1 MAGSPGAELGVLS
14 VAALSV
20 AAVASAQEGRTIAEI
35 QFLGRQNTNETVA
48 TLAVNKVFK
57 VGSPFS
63 FKGLEDAK
71 KALQDVGLYA
81 SVTARFEQLPDQ
93 RIRLIFS
100 LAENPII
107 DVITFTGNKVIANAK
122 LLELME
128 TKPGGVLNQKTL
140 SSDVLK
146 IPRYYQNQGYRALVV
161 IDEVSL
167 DPKTRT
173 LTIPVLE
180 TIVEAIEVQGTTK
193 TAKYVVT
200 REMRTKVG
208 NPYNDKLL
216 QEDLS
221 RLMRLNIFVDAVT
234 NAEPGSDLDKTKVTL
249 AVQEQRTG
257 QVGVSVGYSARQRLI
272 GTVSLNEQNF
282 RGKGQGLDLQWSVAG
297 GISRNSYELGFTE
310 PWVDKHNTS
319 ASFNLYDRFAFRFN
333 RILSSNFTN
342 DLSDNQYYEERK
354 GGGFNLSRPLTPDR
368 FTRAFSGVRVEGIQA
383 NNLQQNYDALS
394 DDDIRNLRGSLVQN
408 GRISAVTFGIISNP
422 TDNAQDPTR
431 GYYLSPSIEL
441 GNSRFNYEKP
451 SLNPKF
457 GQTGE
462 PRLLL
467 ESRSQQGGFAKY
479 ILDARRY
486 TSLNGQR
493 SKDNLREGKRVL
505 ASRLMMGAAMGNIA
519 FSEQFFMGGAD
530 NLRGFFDDRYWGN
543 NMFLFSN
550 ELRIP
555 LDKTNQL
562 GGVFFVDVG
571 HAWGASAVNQENI
584 PGFAQQSGFRPR
596 TSVGVGIRVKTPV
609 GPVRLDYGFGDGAGR
624 SHFSIGQAF

>member
-1 MAGSPGAELGVLS
+1 MWYRLGFS
-14 VAALSV
+14 VAALSI
-20 AAVASAQEGRTIAEI
+20 AAVACAQEGRPIAEI

-57 VGSPFS
+57 VGGPFS
-63 FKGLEDAK
+63 FKGLDDAK
-71 KALQDVGLYA
+71 KALLDTGLYA
-81 SVTARFEQLPDQ
+81 SVTARFEELADR
-93 RIRLIFS
+93 RIRLVFTVS
-100 LAENPII
+100 ENPII
-107 DVITFTGNKVIANAK
+107 DVITFTGNKVFKNAE
-122 LLELME
+122 LLALMA
-128 TKPGGVLNQKTL
+128 TKPGEVLNQKTL

-146 IPRYYQNQGYRALVV
+146 IPRFYQNRGFRALVV

-173 LTIPVLE
+173 LTIPILE
-180 TIVEAIEVQGTTK
+180 TVVEAIDIQGLQK
-193 TAKYVVT
+193 TAKSVVL
-200 REMRTKVG
+200 REIRTKVG
-208 NPYNDKLL
+208 SPYNDNLL

-249 AVQEQRTG
+249 AMVEQRTG

-272 GTVSLNEQNF
+272 GTISLNEQNF

-310 PWVDKHNTS
+310 PWVDKNNTS
-319 ASFNLYDRFAFRFN
+319 ASINLYNRLAFRFN
-333 RILSSNFTN
+333 RILSSNLTN
-342 DLSDNQYYEERK
+342 DTSNNQYFEQRN
-354 GGGFNLSRPLTPDR
+354 GAGFNLSRPLTADR
-368 FTRAFSGVRVEGIQA
+368 FTRAFAGVRAEGIQA

-394 DDDIRNLRGSLVQN
+394 DDDIKNLRGSLVQD
-408 GRISAVTFGIISNP
+408 GRISALTFGIISNP

-441 GNSRFNYEKP
+441 GNSRFNYQKP

-462 PRLLL
+462 PRLLI
-467 ESRSQQGGFAKY
+467 ENRNQTGGFIKY

-486 TSLNGQR
+486 TSLNGER
-493 SKDNLREGKRVL
+493 TRDNLREGKRVL
-505 ASRLMMGAAMGNIA
+505 ASRLMVGTAMGNIA
-519 FSEQFFMGGAD
+519 FSEQFFMGGPD
-530 NLRGFFDDRYWGN
+530 NLRGFFDDRFWGN
-543 NMFLFSN
+543 NMFLLSN

-555 LDKTNQL
+555 MDKTNQL
-562 GGVFFVDVG
+562 GAVVFVDVG
-571 HAWGASAVNQENI
+571 HAWGASTVNQENI
-584 PGFAQQSGFRPR
+584 VGFEQQSKFKPR
-596 TSVGVGIRVKTPV
+596 TSFGLGIRVRTPV

>member
-1 MAGSPGAELGVLS
+1 MWFKLGIS
-14 VAALSV
+14 VVALS
-20 AAVASAQEGRTIAEI
+20 AASMVCAQESRPIAEI
-35 QFLGRQNTNETVA
+35 QFPGRQNTNETTA
-48 TLAVNKVFK
+48 TLAVGKVFK
-57 VGSPFS
+57 IGSPFT

-71 KALQDVGLYA
+71 KALLDTGFYA
-81 SVTARFEQLPDQ
+81 AVTARFEELPDR

-100 LAENPII
+100 LSENPIL
-107 DVITFTGNKVIANAK
+107 DVITFTGNKVIKNEELLK
-122 LLELME
+122 LLA

-140 SSDVLK
+140 SADVLK
-146 IPRYYQNQGYRALVV
+146 IPRHYQSLGYRALVV

-173 LTIPVLE
+173 LTIPILE
-180 TIVEAIEVQGTTK
+180 TVVEEIKVDGITK
-193 TAKYVVT
+193 TAKNVVL
-200 REMRTKVG
+200 RELRTKIG
-208 NPYNDKLL
+208 SPYNDNLL

-249 AVQEQRTG
+249 TVQEQRTG

-310 PWVDKHNTS
+310 PWVDKNNTS
-319 ASFNLYDRFAFRFN
+319 ASITLYDRFAFRFN

-342 DLSDNQYYEERK
+342 DLSNNQYFEERK
-354 GGGFNLSRPLTPDR
+354 GGGFNLSRPLTKDR
-368 FTRAFSGVRVEGIQA
+368 FTRGFAGVRVEGIQA

-394 DDDIRNLRGSLVQN
+394 DDDIKNLRGSLVQN
-408 GRISAVTFGIISNP
+408 GRISAVTFGMISNP
-422 TDNAQDPTR
+422 TDNAQDPAR
-431 GYYLSPSIEL
+431 GYYLSPTIEL

-451 SLNPKF
+451 NINPKF

-462 PRLLL
+462 PRLLI
-467 ESRSQQGGFAKY
+467 ENRNQQGAFAKY
-479 ILDARRY
+479 TLDYRRY
-486 TSLNGQR
+486 TSLTGQR
-493 SKDNLREGKRVL
+493 TKDNLREGKRVL
-505 ASRLMMGAAMGNIA
+505 ASRLLVGAATGNIA
-519 FSEQFFMGGAD
+519 FSEQFFMGGPD
-530 NLRGFFDDRYWGN
+530 NLRGFFDDRFWGN
-543 NMFLFSN
+543 NMFLLSN

-555 LDKTNQL
+555 FDKQNQL
-562 GGVFFVDVG
+562 GGVVFADIG
-571 HAWGASAVNQENI
+571 HAWGASSVNQENI
-584 PGFAQQSGFRPR
+584 AGFTQQSGFKPR
-596 TSVGVGIRVKTPV
+596 ASFGLGIRVRTPV

>member
-1 MAGSPGAELGVLS
+1 MWSRIGWS
-14 VAALSV
+14 VAAL
-20 AAVASAQEGRTIAEI
+20 AATATVSLAQEGRPIAEV
-35 QFLGRQNTNETVA
+35 QFTGRQNTNELA
-48 TLAVNKVFK
+48 AKLAVERVFK
-57 VGSPFS
+57 IGSPFS

-71 KALQDVGLYA
+71 KALTDTGLYA
-81 SVTARFEQLPDQ
+81 TVTARYEELPER
-93 RIRLIFS
+93 RIRLIFA
-100 LAENPII
+100 LAENPVV
-107 DVITFTGNKVIANAK
+107 DVITFTGNKVVPNAK

-146 IPRYYQNQGYRALVV
+146 IPRYYQSQGYRALVV

-173 LTIPVLE
+173 LTIPILE
-180 TIVEAIEVQGTTK
+180 TVVEEINVQGLQK
-193 TAKYVVT
+193 TAKNVVL
-200 REMRTKVG
+200 RELRTKIG
-208 NPYNDKLL
+208 NPYNDNLL

-257 QVGVSVGYSARQRLI
+257 QVGVSIGYSARQRLI

-319 ASFNLYDRFAFRFN
+319 ASVNLYDRFAFRFN

-342 DLSDNQYYEERK
+342 DLSSNQYYEERK
-354 GGGFNLSRPLTPDR
+354 GGGFNLSRPLTRDR
-368 FTRAFSGVRVEGIQA
+368 FTRAFTGIRVEGVQA

-394 DDDIRNLRGSLVQN
+394 DDDIKNLRGSLVQD
-408 GRISAVTFGIISNP
+408 GRISAVTFGMIANP
-422 TDNAQDPTR
+422 TDNAQDPSR
-431 GYYLSPSIEL
+431 GYFLSPSIEI
-441 GNSRFNYEKP
+441 GSSRFNYQKP
-451 SLNPKF
+451 TLNPNF
-457 GQTGE
+457 GQAGQ
-462 PRLLL
+462 PRLLI
-467 ESRSQQGGFAKY
+467 ENRSQNGAFAKY

-486 TSLNGQR
+486 TSLNGAR

-505 ASRLMMGAAMGNIA
+505 ASRLLVGTAVGNIA

-530 NLRGFFDDRYWGN
+530 NLRGYFDDRYWGN
-543 NMFLFSN
+543 HMFLLSN

-555 LDKTNQL
+555 MDKTNQL
-562 GGVFFVDVG
+562 GGVLFMDIG
-571 HAWGASAVNQENI
+571 HAWGATDVNRENI
-584 PGFAQQSGFRPR
+584 PGFAQQSSFRPR
-596 TSVGVGIRVKTPV
+596 TSFGLGIRVRTPV

>member
-1 MAGSPGAELGVLS
+1 MWFKLGCS

-20 AAVASAQEGRTIAEI
+20 AVVASAQESRPIAEI
-35 QFLGRQNTNETVA
+35 QFTGRQKTNETVA

-57 VGSPFS
+57 IGSPFA

-71 KALQDVGLYA
+71 KALLDTGLYA
-81 SVTARFEQLPDQ
+81 TVTARFEELPDR
-93 RIRLIFS
+93 RIRLIFN
-100 LAENPII
+100 LAENPVI
-107 DVITFTGNKVIANAK
+107 DVITFTGNKVIKNDELLK
-122 LLELME
+122 LMA
-128 TKPGGVLNQKTL
+128 TKPGEVLNQKTL

-146 IPRYYQNQGYRALVV
+146 IPRFYQSQGYRALVV

-173 LTIPVLE
+173 LTIPILE
-180 TIVEAIEVQGTTK
+180 TVVESIEVTGNIK
-193 TAKYVVT
+193 TARSVVT
-200 REMRTKVG
+200 RELRTKVG
-208 NPYNDKLL
+208 NPYNESLL

-310 PWVDKHNTS
+310 PWVDKNNTS
-319 ASFNLYDRFAFRFN
+319 ASINLYDRLAFRFN
-333 RILSSNFTN
+333 RILSSNLTN
-342 DLSDNQYYEERK
+342 DTSNNQYYEERK
-354 GGGFNLSRPLTPDR
+354 GAGFNLSRPLTADR
-368 FTRAFSGVRVEGIQA
+368 FTRAFAGLRAEGIQA

-394 DDDIRNLRGSLVQN
+394 DDDIRNLRGSLVQD
-408 GRISAVTFGIISNP
+408 GRISAVTFGVISNP

-431 GYYLSPSIEL
+431 GYYLSPSIEF
-441 GNSRFNYEKP
+441 GHSRFNYQKP

-467 ESRSQQGGFAKY
+467 EDRSQNGGFVKY

-486 TSLNGQR
+486 TSLNGER
-493 SKDNLREGKRVL
+493 SKENLREGKRVL
-505 ASRLMMGAAMGNIA
+505 ASRLMVGTATGNIA

-530 NLRGFFDDRYWGN
+530 NLRGFFDDRFWGN

-550 ELRIP
+550 EVRIP

-571 HAWGASAVNQENI
+571 HAWGASTVNQENI
-584 PGFAQQSGFRPR
+584 AGFQQQTGFHPR
-596 TSVGVGIRVKTPV
+596 TSFGVGIRVRTPV

>member
-1 MAGSPGAELGVLS
+1 MWYRLGFS

-20 AAVASAQEGRTIAEI
+20 ATVAWAQEGRPIAEI

-57 VGSPFS
+57 VGSPFTL
-63 FKGLEDAK
+63 KGLEDAK
-71 KALQDVGLYA
+71 KALVDTGLYA
-81 SVTARFEQLPDQ
+81 SVTTRFEELPDR
-93 RIRLIFS
+93 RIRLVFTV
-100 LAENPII
+100 AENPII
-107 DVITFTGNKVIANAK
+107 DVITFTGNKVIKNAE
-122 LLELME
+122 LLALMA
-128 TKPGGVLNQKTL
+128 TKPGEVLNQKTL

-146 IPRYYQNQGYRALVV
+146 IPRFYQSRGFRALVV

-180 TIVEAIEVQGTTK
+180 TVVEAIDIQGLQK
-193 TAKYVVT
+193 TAKSVVL
-200 REMRTKVG
+200 REIRTKVG
-208 NPYNDKLL
+208 SPYNDNLL

-272 GTVSLNEQNF
+272 GTISLNEQNF

-310 PWVDKHNTS
+310 PWVDKNNTS
-319 ASFNLYDRFAFRFN
+319 ASINLYNRLAFRFN
-333 RILSSNFTN
+333 RILSSNLTN
-342 DLSDNQYYEERK
+342 DASNNQYFEERN
-354 GGGFNLSRPLTPDR
+354 GAGFNLSRPLTADR
-368 FTRAFSGVRVEGIQA
+368 FTRAFAGVRAEGIQA

-394 DDDIRNLRGSLVQN
+394 DDDIKNLRGSLVQD
-408 GRISAVTFGIISNP
+408 GRISALTFGIISNP

-441 GNSRFNYEKP
+441 GNSRFNYQKP
-451 SLNPKF
+451 SLNPKY

-462 PRLLL
+462 PRLLI
-467 ESRSQQGGFAKY
+467 ENRSQNGGFVKY

-486 TSLNGQR
+486 TSLNGER
-493 SKDNLREGKRVL
+493 TKDNLREGKRVL
-505 ASRLMMGAAMGNIA
+505 ASRLMVGTAMGNIA

-530 NLRGFFDDRYWGN
+530 NLRGFFDDRFWGN
-543 NMFLFSN
+543 SMFLFSN

-571 HAWGASAVNQENI
+571 HAWGASTVNQENI
-584 PGFAQQSGFRPR
+584 VGFEQQSKFKPR
-596 TSVGVGIRVKTPV
+596 TSFGLGIRVRTPV